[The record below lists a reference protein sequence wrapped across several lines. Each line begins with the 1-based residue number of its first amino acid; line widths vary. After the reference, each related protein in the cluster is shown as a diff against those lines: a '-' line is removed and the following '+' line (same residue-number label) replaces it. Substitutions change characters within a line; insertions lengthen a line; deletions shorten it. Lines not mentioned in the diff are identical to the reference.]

1 MGTTLGNLNGVAMS
15 LAYALVNSMLAL
27 LVAFGV
33 HLTNTETAAVLAF
46 VNCALAL
53 VAYIAHVGA
62 KHTATVIPA
71 GPVQG
76 QPPTVIEPDPKAA
89 K

>member
-15 LAYALVNSMLAL
+15 LAYALVNSLLAL
-27 LVAFGV
+27 LIAFGV
-33 HLTNTETAAVLAF
+33 HLTNTEDAAILAF
-46 VNCALAL
+46 TNCALAL
-53 VAYIAHVGA
+53 VAYVAHVGA
-62 KHTATVIPA
+62 KHTTTVIPA

-76 QPPTVIEPDPKAA
+76 QQPVTNGPEVK